1 MATGLEGVAAKARRE
16 TKLRFTSL
24 CHHITRELIWESLC
38 NIPEYSAPGVDGV
51 TVERAKKDFEVWV
64 EEMLRS
70 VHRKGYKAPAVRRSW
85 IPKPGKSEKR
95 PLGVPCVAD
104 RALQRRTAL
113 VLASIYEQDFLACSF
128 GGRPNLGAH
137 HALATLNEIV
147 AGKKVSWIL
156 EADLEDFF
164 GSLDHGWLLRF
175 VEHRVGDP
183 RIPKLGAPSQ
193 QPRLSLPFV
202 AMKGYAVL

>member
-16 TKLRFTSL
+16 TKLQFTSL
-24 CHHITRELIWESLC
+24 CHHINRELIWESRC
-38 NIPEYSAPGVDGV
+38 NIPEDSAPGIDGV
-51 TVERAKKDFEVWV
+51 TVERTKKD
-64 EEMLRS
+64 
-70 VHRKGYKAPAVRRSW
+70 Y
-85 IPKPGKSEKR
+85 
-95 PLGVPCVAD
+95 
-104 RALQRRTAL
+104 
-113 VLASIYEQDFLACSF
+113 
-128 GGRPNLGAH
+128 
-137 HALATLNEIV
+137 
-147 AGKKVSWIL
+147 L
-156 EADLEDFF
+156 ENFF